1 MLHLAVSA
9 AMRGAD
15 DKAIHMTGIPSTLL
29 MTNAAG
35 HLARAAEDVMGANR
49 RAVIFCGSGNN
60 GGDGIA
66 AAFYLLRRGAQVR
79 VFLVGE
85 REKMTADT
93 REMERRLIELGGTLE
108 EPELSDAGLPKLLD
122 EAGVIIDA
130 MFGVGLRGAL
140 RGRAREAALLM
151 NASATPVVAADIPSG
166 VIADTGEVPGEAV
179 RCVKTVTFS
188 MAKIGHFSQPG
199 NTYAGEVEICDIGI
213 PDNWLREID
222 TGVYALE
229 AADAL
234 LPRRQSVSHKG
245 DYGKLLICGGSVGL
259 TGAPTLC
266 ARASVRAGAGLTFL
280 GVPKEIYGIT
290 AQKNDEAM
298 PFPLAD
304 DGSGRIS
311 ERAWG
316 VLLEKMEICDV
327 AVLGPGLGRSGEL
340 TALVGRMVRESRRP
354 LVLDADALFA
364 LGQDM
369 EALQEANCP
378 VILTPHDGEFAR
390 MGGVLTGDRVGDA
403 RAFAKKY
410 DCVLVLKGHRTVIAF
425 PDGEVYIT
433 TTGNPGMAKGGSG
446 DVLAGVLG
454 AMLCQFPLKKA
465 VTAAVWLHG
474 RAGDL
479 AAEAFGEY
487 SMTASDII
495 DMLPKAIKT
504 E

>member
-1 MLHLAVSA
+1 MLHLADSA

-15 DKAIHMTGIPSTLL
+15 DKAIHVTGIPSTLL

-35 HLARAAEDVMGANR
+35 HLARAAEDVMGTNR

-60 GGDGIA
+60 GGDGVA
-66 AAFYLLRRGAQVR
+66 AALYLLRRGAEVR

-108 EPELSDAGLPKLLD
+108 EPDLSDPELPKTLD
-122 EAGVIIDA
+122 AAGVLIDA

-140 RGRAREAALLM
+140 RGRALEAARLM
-151 NASATPVVAADIPSG
+151 NASATPAVAADIPSG

-199 NTYAGEVEICDIGI
+199 NTYAGELVICDIGI
-213 PDNWLREID
+213 PDRWLREIHTD
-222 TGVYALE
+222 VYAPE
-229 AADAL
+229 AADVL
-234 LPRRQSVSHKG
+234 LPRRQPISHKG
-245 DYGKLLICGGSVGL
+245 DYGKLLICGGSVGF

-280 GVPKEIYGIT
+280 GVPAEIYPIT
-290 AQKNDEAM
+290 AVKNDEAM

-304 DGSGRIS
+304 DGCGRLSGN
-311 ERAWG
+311 AWG
-316 VLLEKMEICDV
+316 ALEEKMALCDV
-327 AVLGPGLGRSGEL
+327 TVFGPGLGRSEEL
-340 TALVGRMVRESRRP
+340 TALVGRVVRESRRP

-369 EALQEANCP
+369 DALREARCP
-378 VILTPHDGEFAR
+378 VILTPHEGEFSR
-390 MGGVLTGDRVGDA
+390 MGGVLSGDRVGDA

-425 PDGEVYIT
+425 PEGEVYIT
-433 TTGNPGMAKGGSG
+433 TTGNPGMAKGGTG

-454 AMLCQFPLKKA
+454 AMLCRLPLKKA

-479 AAEAFGEY
+479 AAETFGEN

-495 DMLPKAIKT
+495 DLLPKVIKT

>member
-1 MLHLAVSA
+1 MLHLADSA

-15 DKAIHMTGIPSTLL
+15 DKAIHVTGIPSTLL

-60 GGDGIA
+60 GGDGVA
-66 AAFYLLRRGAQVR
+66 SALYLLRRGVQVR

-93 REMERRLIELGGTLE
+93 REMERRLIELGGVLE
-108 EPELSDAGLPKLLD
+108 EPDMADPELPKLLD
-122 EAGVIIDA
+122 EAGVLIDA

-140 RGRAREAALLM
+140 RGKAAAAARLM
-151 NASATPVVAADIPSG
+151 NASATPSVAADIPSG

-188 MAKIGHFSQPG
+188 MGKIGHFSQPG
-199 NTYAGEVEICDIGI
+199 NTYAGEVVICDIGI
-213 PDNWLREID
+213 PENWLREIG

-229 AADAL
+229 AADAV

-245 DYGKLLICGGSVGL
+245 DYGKLLICGGSVGY

-266 ARASVRAGAGLTFL
+266 ARAAVRAGAGLTFL
-280 GVPKEIYGIT
+280 GVPAEIYGIT

-298 PFPLAD
+298 PFPLTD
-304 DGSGRIS
+304 DGCGRLS
-311 ERAWG
+311 WGAWG
-316 VLLEKMEICDV
+316 ALWEKAENCDV
-327 AVLGPGLGRSGEL
+327 AVLGPGMGRSDEL
-340 TALVGRMVRESRRP
+340 TGLVGHFVRESRRP

-369 EALQEANCP
+369 AALQDATCP
-378 VILTPHDGEFAR
+378 VILTPHDGEFVR
-390 MGGVLTGDRVGDA
+390 MGGVLSGDRVGDA

-446 DVLAGVLG
+446 DVLAGILG
-454 AMLCQFPLKKA
+454 AMLCQLPLKKA

-474 RAGDL
+474 HAGDL

-495 DMLPKAIKT
+495 DLLPKAIKT

>member
-1 MLHLAVSA
+1 MLRLSDSA
-9 AMRGAD
+9 SMRGAD
-15 DKAIHMTGIPSTLL
+15 DKAIHVTGIPSTLL

-60 GGDGIA
+60 GGDGVGA
-66 AAFYLLRRGAQVR
+66 ALYLLRRGVEVR

-85 REKMTADT
+85 RDRMTADT
-93 REMERRLIELGGTLE
+93 REMERRLIELGGMLE
-108 EPELSDAGLPKLLD
+108 EPDMMDPALPKLLD
-122 EAGVIIDA
+122 EAGVLIDA
-130 MFGVGLRGAL
+130 MFGVGLRGPL
-140 RGRAREAALLM
+140 RGKALGAARLM
-151 NASATPVVAADIPSG
+151 NASRTPVVAADIPSG

-179 RCVKTVTFS
+179 QCVKTVTFS
-188 MAKIGHFSQPG
+188 MGKIGHFSQPG

-213 PDNWLREID
+213 PDDYLGEID
-222 TGVYALE
+222 TGVFALQTS
-229 AADAL
+229 DAVL
-234 LPRRQSVSHKG
+234 LRRPSISHKG
-245 DYGKLLICGGSVGL
+245 DYGKLLICGGSVGY
-259 TGAPTLC
+259 TGAPTLS
-266 ARASVRAGAGLTFL
+266 ARAAVRAGAGLVFL
-280 GVPKEIYGIT
+280 GVPAEIYGIT

-304 DGSGRIS
+304 DGCGRLS
-311 ERAWG
+311 EKALG
-316 VLLEKMEICDV
+316 VLREKLAACDV
-327 AVLGPGLGRSGEL
+327 AVLGPGLGRSDEL
-340 TALVGRMVRESRRP
+340 TALIGKVVRESRRP

-369 EALQEANCP
+369 DALPEAGGP
-378 VILTPHDGEFAR
+378 VVLTPHDGEFAR
-390 MGGVLTGDRVGDA
+390 LGGVLTCDRVGDA

-433 TTGNPGMAKGGSG
+433 TTGNPGMAKGGTG

-465 VTAAVWLHG
+465 VTTAVWLHG

-479 AAEAFGEY
+479 AAETFGEY

-495 DMLPKAIKT
+495 EMLPKAIKT